1 MKQSELA
8 SERFRWN
15 WTVGGNGFSRYR
27 ERVSGRYP
35 VKQRLLWTNQSGNAV
50 KIIVSSC
57 SNAWGDFF
65 SLKYRINAGSEAYY
79 GFISHEF
86 RLQKKKDPQVPIF
99 RILRIFFTSC
109 RNCSVPSQLRAKI
122 HSKSAVPIGFLPS
135 ISKFSYGQRSK
146 CTDLLNSYFM
156 S

>member
-8 SERFRWN
+8 SER
-15 WTVGGNGFSRYR
+15 FSRYR

-35 VKQRLLWTNQSGNAV
+35 VEQRLLWTNQSGNAV

-79 GFISHEF
+79 GFISHGF
-86 RLQKKKDPQVPIF
+86 R
-99 RILRIFFTSC
+99 
-109 RNCSVPSQLRAKI
+109 SV
-122 HSKSAVPIGFLPS
+122 KSLSVS
-135 ISKFSYGQRSK
+135 MRWH
-146 CTDLLNSYFM
+146 
-156 S
+156 